1 VRFEWIVLTPPGLLD
16 PALAA
21 AASRS
26 GALGILDLEWAADS
40 EVDGGSADG
49 GVPVAVAALDRL
61 AHGPY
66 GVKLDGGRPEF
77 ARRVIAILP
86 AGATTVLLTPGAD
99 RPALEHLVALAR
111 GAGRRVLFEATSAD
125 EADAGLALGVDGL
138 IAKGHEAA
146 GRIGEE
152 TTFILLQRLA
162 GGRLPVLA
170 QGGLGLHSAAAVYA
184 GGGAGCVLDAQ
195 LYLTRESPLPAA
207 ARRALARLD
216 GSETALVEDQG
227 GRRFR
232 VLARPGARLVPPV
245 PGLDGMAPVSASWPL
260 GQDAAFAA
268 PLAERGTTVAGVLQA
283 MRASVASHLAGARK
297 ARALDRGGPLARSHG
312 TDYPIVQG
320 PMTRVSDTA
329 PFAAAVA
336 AAGGLPFLALALL
349 RAAES
354 RRLLE
359 ETKAILGQRPW
370 GVGILGFVPLALRQ
384 EQMEAIRA
392 CPPTF
397 ALIAGGRPDQA
408 RALEADGIPTYLH
421 VPSPGL
427 LKLFVEQGARRFVFE
442 GRECGGHVGPRTS
455 FVLWNT
461 MVDVLL
467 SSLPAEELAACH
479 VLFAAGIHD
488 ARSAAMVAALAAP
501 LSEKGAKVGVL
512 LGTAY
517 LFTHEAVAAGAI
529 VPGFQEAAVECS
541 RTVLLET
548 GPGHATRC
556 VASPFAET
564 FESERRRLLEA
575 GAPAE
580 EAREALEA
588 LNLGRLRLA
597 SKGVD
602 RDPRHEQDPTV
613 PRLRKV
619 ETGEQ
624 RREGMFMIGQV
635 AALRDRTVTMAE
647 LHRDVA
653 VGAVERLEALAAPE
667 IEAAPQAIAPKPSDV
682 AIVGMASLLPKAPDL
697 ATYWRNI
704 LDRVDA
710 VTEVPEDRW
719 DARLYFDAERTA
731 KDKIYSKWGG
741 FLDDVPFDP
750 MRYGITPASLRSIEP
765 VQLLLLDVVRAGL
778 QDAGYL
784 DRPFPRAKSSV
795 ILGAGGGI
803 SDLGSLY
810 TMRSLLPSFLRNPPQ
825 ALLDRL
831 PEWTEDSFPGIL
843 LNVAAGRV
851 ANRFDLGGANFTV
864 DAACASSL
872 AAIYLAVR
880 ELETGSSDLVITGGI
895 DTAQN
900 PFMFLCFSKTHAH
913 SPRGRC
919 RTFDATADGIAISE
933 GIAVLV
939 LKRLADAERDGD
951 RIYAVIK
958 AVGASSDGR
967 DRGLTAPRPEGQ
979 MLALERAYAK
989 AGLSPATVGL
999 VEAHGTGTVAGDQAE
1014 VTTLK
1019 TVFEA
1024 AGAPLQGCAIGSVKS
1039 LIGHTKCTAGV
1050 AGLQKV
1056 ALALHHK
1063 VLPPT
1068 LHVET
1073 PNPKADFPSSPFY
1086 VNSETRPWIASPS
1099 GDPRR
1104 AAVSAFGF
1112 GGTNFHA
1119 VVEEYRDRI
1128 EAPPPLAAT
1137 WPAEIFVFRG
1147 RSREEIVTEARRI
1160 EAALVAG
1167 AEPEPAALAL
1177 ALWRRAADRGEGP
1190 WLTLA
1195 IVAEACP
1202 ALQARLRQ
1210 ACERLEADAE
1220 RLQENGMQF
1229 ATAPFARDGHV
1240 ALLFPG
1246 QGSQSVD
1253 MLRDLALHF
1262 DEVRVVQEQFD
1273 KALAGRF
1280 DAPLSRHVFPPPAFT
1295 PDEKRARQAA
1305 LTATEVAQPALGAAD
1320 LGALRLLEALGLRA
1334 SMAAGHSYGEYVALA
1349 AAGVIDAPTLAHLSE
1364 RRGRAIKDAAKD
1376 GLGTMAAVS
1385 AAAAPVEAAL
1395 AGLEEVWIANYNAPS
1410 QTVISGSDRGVALAI
1425 ATLEKQGI
1433 TARPLPVAAAFHS
1446 PIVAGARDRLV
1457 VELERA
1463 TFRPA
1468 TIPVFANTTAAPY
1481 PADPA
1486 AARDLLGGHLAKPV
1500 RFADQIEAMH
1510 QAGAR
1515 LFVEVGPKNVLC
1527 GLTQQILADRPHVAV
1542 PLDVPGRHGVTQL
1555 LNALAVLLA
1564 HGVGLDLDRL
1574 FAGRVARPLDLARLV
1589 EETRPRPLP
1598 PTTWFVN
1605 GAYARPLREPKRTV
1619 EPIALEAMAP
1629 PVAPA
1634 VAPAVSSAPAV
1645 PPIPGAV
1652 PAAPV
1657 MSAMPAGADAT
1668 AEMVVQFQ
1676 RLMSQFLET
1685 QRAVMQ
1691 SYLGGARLDHAAPP
1705 LAAMPTLAA
1714 TQPALAAAPQP
1725 PTRVVS
1731 PAPTEA
1737 APVVTAPTVAT
1748 RAPADLSSA
1757 ATPDPGIGR
1766 NAILEKLVGI
1776 AADRTGYPAEM
1787 IDIKADIE
1795 ADLGIDSIKRVE
1807 ILGAL
1812 QRALPAS
1819 LVPSLQAE
1827 MERLTRARS
1836 LGAMADRI
1844 AAAAPSSLA
1853 ATPPS
1858 PAAATPATGTPA
1870 PPSHE
1875 DAADVLP
1882 RLVAIVADRTGYP
1895 AEMIDVNAD
1904 IEADLGIDSIK
1915 RVEILGALQRVLPQ
1929 TAATRLQGA
1938 MEKLTRARTLRAI
1951 ADGASAE
1958 SAAPGPAAPAAT
1970 APARPAPETSA
1981 RPASVA
1987 TAAPGNEA
1995 QAARAAK
2002 HQDAPLARFL
2012 LRAVEAA
2019 PDPPAAVSLQGARLL
2034 LIDDG
2039 GGVAE
2044 ALAEILRAR
2053 GAATFRVGPPAASGP
2068 GVSVTADLGD
2078 AQAVEALLEHVR
2090 ASFGA
2095 PTGIVHLLPL
2105 RGPAGFDLIDLTT
2118 FKRRLAL
2125 EVGGLFHLARAAA
2138 TDIRAAGSAGLVVAA
2153 TARGGRFGIDG
2164 ETDCFPGGAGVA
2176 GFLKT
2181 LALEWPEARVK
2192 AIDLDRDEPPAAL
2205 AARLLE
2211 EITGGDGE
2219 VEVGFVSGRRQVLR
2233 PVEAPLAVP
2242 AAPANAVAMDASAAG
2257 LGPGAV
2263 VLVTGGARGITAEA
2277 VVELARRHRPTFVLV
2292 GRSPAPAETEAA
2304 ETARLTSPAD
2314 LKAAVM
2320 ASLRATAAASS
2331 GTASPA
2337 GGAVTP
2343 AAVDRALARLM
2354 GERDMRRTLEAVRA
2368 AGSQVRYLACDVRDP
2383 RAFGDLID
2391 RVYAEQGRIDG
2402 VIHGAGLIEDRLV
2415 ADKEPASFERVF
2427 GTKVDGAFILA
2438 SRLRLD
2444 ALRFFAAFTSV
2455 AGRFGNRGQSDYAAA
2470 NETVAAMLQAL
2481 DRATPARL
2489 TALHWGP
2496 WGTTGMA
2503 SPEVQKQFAARG
2515 VELID
2520 PPAGSRACC
2529 DEIARGRK
2537 GEIDVLLG
2545 DGPWRAYA
2553 VPAMP
2558 RNVAADS
2565 MPRSVTAASTPRAE
2579 RALPLLGD
2587 QPLVAAPGGA
2597 VAIVRRLDPARDLY
2611 LGDHRLDGK
2620 PVFPAAC
2627 AMELMAEV
2635 AARGWPDQEVIA
2647 LEEFR
2652 VVKGI
2657 VLEAGPRDIK
2667 VTARAET
2674 QPDQEG
2680 LEVGVDVA
2688 IVDPANGRPFYRGTV
2703 RLGPRLPEPQ
2713 PSPLPPLRAPRPFGK
2728 SVRGAYDDWLFHGP
2742 LFQGLTAID
2751 EVGEEGIGGVIVPS
2765 DPARCLVAGEGA
2777 AGGRGAWL
2785 IDPVV
2790 VDSAFQLGILYAR
2803 SQYDVTPLPAR
2814 FTRYRRFAPL
2824 AGETIRCEFRSRA
2837 AAGPN
2842 VLIIQIAL
2850 LDGRGQLLGL
2860 IEEMELSCSRELNRL
2875 AGRGASE
2882 PAR

>member
-26 GALGILDLEWAADS
+26 GALGVLDLEWAADGCQ
-40 EVDGGSADG
+40 DGGAGDG
-49 GVPVAVAALDRL
+49 DVRAAIAALERL
-61 AHGPY
+61 ARGPF
-66 GVKLDGGRPEF
+66 GVKLDGGRPAF
-77 ARRVIAILP
+77 ARRVLESLP
-86 AGATTVLLTPGAD
+86 AGATTVLLTPGAAASGAAG
-99 RPALEHLVALAR
+99 PTGAALSMADLEALA
-111 GAGRRVLFEATSAD
+111 ALVLSSGRRLLFEATCAE
-125 EADAGLALGVDGL
+125 EAALGARLGSGGL

-146 GRIGEE
+146 GRVGEE
-152 TTFILLQRLA
+152 TTFILLQRFA
-162 GGRLPVLA
+162 SGGLPVHA
-170 QGGLGLHSAAAVYA
+170 QGGLGLHSAAAVA
-184 GGGAGCVLDAQ
+184 ASGAAGCVLDAQ
-195 LYLTRESPLPAA
+195 LYLTRESPLPPA

-216 GSETALVEDQG
+216 GSETALVESAG
-227 GRRFR
+227 GRRDR
-232 VLARPGARLVPPV
+232 VLARPGARLVVPA
-245 PGLDGMAPVSASWPL
+245 PGLDGIVPVSASWPL

-268 PLAERGTTVAGVLQA
+268 TLAGRGTTVAGVLQA
-283 MRASVASHLAGARK
+283 MRAAVASHLAAARK

-312 TDYPIVQG
+312 TEYPIVQG

-359 ETKAILGQRPW
+359 ETKAIMGSRSW

-467 SSLPAEELAACH
+467 ASLPPEELAACH

-517 LFTHEAVAAGAI
+517 LFTREAVAAGAI
-529 VPGFQEAAVECS
+529 VPGFQEAAVACS

-556 VASPFAET
+556 VASPFADT
-564 FESERRRLLEA
+564 FEGERRRLLDA

-602 RDPRHEQDPTV
+602 RDPRHDQDPTV
-613 PRLRKV
+613 PRLRQV
-619 ETGEQ
+619 EAGEQ

-667 IEAAPQAIAPKPSDV
+667 IETPPAAIAQKPSDV

-719 DARLYFDAERTA
+719 DARLYFDALRTA

-741 FLDDVPFDP
+741 FLDDVAFDP

-778 QDAGYL
+778 ADAGYL

-810 TMRSLLPSFLRNPPQ
+810 TLRSLLPSFLKNPPQ

-979 MLALERAYAK
+979 MLALDRAYAK

-1024 AGAPLQGCAIGSVKS
+1024 AGAARQGCAIGSVKS

-1068 LHVET
+1068 LNVET

-1099 GDPRR
+1099 GEPRR
-1104 AAVSAFGF
+1104 GAVSAFGF

-1119 VVEEYRDRI
+1119 VVEEYRDRL

-1147 RSREEIVTEARRI
+1147 RSREEIVAEARRI
-1160 EAALVAG
+1160 EVALSAG
-1167 AEPEPAALAL
+1167 AEPEPAALAA

-1190 WLTLA
+1190 WLTLVL
-1195 IVAEACP
+1195 VAETRD
-1202 ALQARLRQ
+1202 ALRARLRQ
-1210 ACERLEADAE
+1210 ACERLEAGAE

-1229 ATAPFARDGHV
+1229 TTAPFGRDGHV

-1273 KALAGRF
+1273 ATLAGRF
-1280 DAPLSRHVFPPPAFT
+1280 DAPLSRHVFPPPSFT

-1334 SMAAGHSYGEYVALA
+1334 SMVAGHSYGEYVALA

-1376 GLGTMAAVS
+1376 GLGTMAAVPS
-1385 AAAAPVEAAL
+1385 APAQVEAVL
-1395 AGLEEVWIANYNAPS
+1395 AGIEEVWIANYNAPS
-1410 QTVISGSDRGVALAI
+1410 QTVISGSERGVALAM
-1425 ATLEKQGI
+1425 AALGRQGI

-1446 PIVAGARDRLV
+1446 PIVAGARDRLAG
-1457 VELERA
+1457 ELERA

-1468 TIPVFANTTAAPY
+1468 TIPVFANATAAPY

-1486 AARDLLGGHLAKPV
+1486 AARDLLAGHLAKPV
-1500 RFADQIEAMH
+1500 RFADEIEAMH

-1527 GLTQQILADRPHVAV
+1527 GLTQQILAERPHVAV

-1574 FAGRVARPLDLARLV
+1574 FVGRVPRPLDLARLV

-1605 GAYARPLREPKRTV
+1605 GAYARPQREPKRRV
-1619 EPIALEAMAP
+1619 EPITLETPAVGMPAVGMP
-1629 PVAPA
+1629 APA
-1634 VAPAVSSAPAV
+1634 P
-1645 PPIPGAV
+1645 
-1652 PAAPV
+1652 APV
-1657 MSAMPAGADAT
+1657 ISAAAAGADAT
-1668 AEMVVQFQ
+1668 AEMVLQFQ

-1691 SYLGGARLDHAAPP
+1691 AYLAGAPIDPFASP
-1705 LAAMPTLAA
+1705 LAAEPAPASTPQPASKAPVIAAPAQRAPAAIPTSTAAA
-1714 TQPALAAAPQP
+1714 TATPA
-1725 PTRVVS
+1725 S
-1731 PAPTEA
+1731 PAPLAGADTE
-1737 APVVTAPTVAT
+1737 V
-1748 RAPADLSSA
+1748 
-1757 ATPDPGIGR
+1757 GR
-1766 NAILEKLVGI
+1766 DAILEKLVGI
-1776 AADRTGYPAEM
+1776 AADRTGYPAGM
-1787 IDIKADIE
+1787 IDVRADIE

-1819 LVPSLQAE
+1819 VVPHLQAE
-1827 MERLTRARS
+1827 MEGLTRARS
-1836 LGAMADRI
+1836 LAAMADRI
-1844 AAAAPSSLA
+1844 AAAAGRTAAPAPGTTSHAAAPSSPSPSSPA
-1853 ATPPS
+1853 EATPSVAGEP
-1858 PAAATPATGTPA
+1858 ATPDT
-1870 PPSHE
+1870 
-1875 DAADVLP
+1875 ADILP

-1915 RVEILGALQRVLPQ
+1915 RVEILGGLQRVLPLS
-1929 TAATRLQGA
+1929 AATRLQGA

-1958 SAAPGPAAPAAT
+1958 PAAPRPGAPHAAT
-1970 APARPAPETSA
+1970 PAVSAAAPAVAPEIETQ
-1981 RPASVA
+1981 A
-1987 TAAPGNEA
+1987 TQAAP
-1995 QAARAAK
+1995 R
-2002 HQDAPLARFL
+2002 DTAPLARFL

-2019 PDPPAAVSLQGARLL
+2019 PNPPVALSLQGARLL

-2039 GGVAE
+2039 GGVAT

-2053 GAATFRVGPPAASGP
+2053 GAETFRVGPPTASGT
-2068 GVSVTADLGD
+2068 GVRATADLGD
-2078 AQAVEALLEHVR
+2078 AQAVEGLLEHVR

-2164 ETDCFPGGAGVA
+2164 EADGFPGGAGVA

-2205 AARLLE
+2205 AARLLD
-2211 EITGGDGE
+2211 EITAGDRE

-2242 AAPANAVAMDASAAG
+2242 AGPAHAVGLDASAAG

-2263 VLVTGGARGITAEA
+2263 VLVTGGARGITGEA

-2292 GRSPAPAETEAA
+2292 GRSPAPPETEATG
-2304 ETARLTSPAD
+2304 TAGLTSQAD

-2320 ASLRATAAASS
+2320 ASLRAAAAAASS
-2331 GTASPA
+2331 GTAPA
-2337 GGAVTP
+2337 AVAAVTP

-2427 GTKVDGAFILA
+2427 GTKVDGAFIMA

-2444 ALRFFAAFTSV
+2444 SLRFFAAFTSV

-2470 NETVAAMLQAL
+2470 NETVAAMLQGL

-2489 TALHWGP
+2489 AALHWGP

-2503 SPEVQKQFAARG
+2503 SPEVQQQFAARG
-2515 VELID
+2515 VELIA
-2520 PPAGSRACC
+2520 PPAGRSACC
-2529 DEIARGRK
+2529 DEIARGHK

-2553 VPAMP
+2553 VPPAP
-2558 RNVAADS
+2558 RNAAAPS
-2565 MPRSVTAASTPRAE
+2565 MPQAG

-2597 VAIVRRLDPARDLY
+2597 VQIVRRLDPARDLY

-2635 AARGWPDQEVIA
+2635 AARGWPDQEVVA

-2674 QPDQEG
+2674 QPDQER

-2688 IVDPANGRPFYRGTV
+2688 IVDPESGRPFYRGTV
-2703 RLGPRLPEPQ
+2703 RLGPRLPEAQ
-2713 PSPLPPLRAPRPFGK
+2713 PSPLQPLRAPRPFGK

-2742 LFQGLTAID
+2742 LFQGLTIID
-2751 EVGEEGIGGVIVPS
+2751 QVGEDGIGGVIVPS
-2765 DPARCLVAGEGA
+2765 DPARCL

-2814 FTRYRRFAPL
+2814 FARYRRFAPL
-2824 AGETIRCEFRSRA
+2824 LGETIRCEFRSRA

-2850 LDGRGQLLGL
+2850 LDARGQLLGL